1 MARPMGEREQDFRV
15 YLSEKSDTID
25 ARIDA
30 ILKTYEGLTLVP
42 RKFPDVAIALRNLR
56 NGDANFNQTFQDEDL
71 SDDFEQRLDA
81 SIEAL
86 KKYKDDSDSFWHK
99 LLRFLGLGKETLCGT
114 EVTELLENLQWVKD
128 SVEIA
133 KHDRDLLDY
142 QNAQAN
148 KERTNEAAAKQKDST
163 LSMNQQMDKQP
174 SVAAQSAPVSQ
185 NPNVQMQQ
193 QAPNVQAATT
203 QSAPVNPNPNVQA
216 SNAQTAAAQSAPVKQ
231 NPNPNVQVQQG
242 SNRKTSGFQMSHTDS
257 FDLSPKAQPEAE
269 QKEVSPEPKKKT
281 AFGKDELKIGK
292 ADEFVYNSSTTAKQE
307 NKKTNTIS
315 ETKEGE
321 VKITQTVAKKKLSTN
336 LYEFMNGPRPSKEQP
351 GKKEKL
357 PLFAF
362 VKESS
367 EKKKADATQVN
378 PPAADASP
386 VKVPEDNI
394 KRYTNAEWDALSS
407 EDRIRIK
414 KENAEREYCQDL
426 TTFFEKDNEE
436 TQKYDSNQLDTLTEI
451 YTKFKN
457 DLGAEASQTQ
467 YIQHRINGIKK
478 IEQLKKSAQ
487 ETFRKKE
494 QSELKTTKSDNI
506 TKSIL
511 SDVSQAETQRTDKG
525 CWSVSLASMLGQK
538 GVQIDQDTIR
548 TYRPDHSYCIEDDI
562 KNNNMDDGGN
572 TIALFRDLA
581 MDLVPDTAI
590 SSANYTESFYGANKG
605 TLTPAEKET
614 IRNGAKEIFSDL
626 VKKAVLEDKA
636 ALGIQMYGH
645 YRTICGV
652 GQNEAGDIQNIYFYD
667 PAQSQMQCET
677 MDQMLDHFC
686 LRRTE
691 PSEHIDCQFEAQW
704 LRNLTNDKGE
714 LALGETLEKA
724 MQTNKA
730 SYADGKLKK
739 EGTGSSPNGPNCIE
753 DSHGN
758 LIISS
763 YLPNQIY
770 GYKKTR
776 VKSNLESLQQQEEK
790 KIEPVK
796 TEVKE
801 KSPEK
806 ANTVET
812 TASKQEEGATQEI
825 AKTVTNISTVKN
837 EDGLTENTESKSNLA
852 NLQPTA
858 QQKPAAVRKAK
869 SRENRFKNKLTTE
882 NSQPKRRSSRNLAP
896 AKARGK

>member
-30 ILKTYEGLTLVP
+30 ILKTYEGSTLVP

-99 LLRFLGLGKETLCGT
+99 LLRFLGLGKETMCGT

-148 KERTNEAAAKQKDST
+148 KERTKDAAAKQKDST

-257 FDLSPKAQPEAE
+257 FNLSPKAQPEAE

-281 AFGKDELKIGK
+281 VFGKDELNMRK

-321 VKITQTVAKKKLSTN
+321 VKITQTVAKKKL
-336 LYEFMNGPRPSKEQP
+336 
-351 GKKEKL
+351 

-367 EKKKADATQVN
+367 EKKKGNDNQVN
-378 PPAADASP
+378 SPAS
-386 VKVPEDNI
+386 
-394 KRYTNAEWDALSS
+394 TNASFKTVPKAEVKKYTDEEWENLSQD
-407 EDRIRIK
+407 ERIK
-414 KENAEREYCQDL
+414 ARRENEQREYLEDFKGLFNDSNDTWVAQM
-426 TTFFEKDNEE
+426 
-436 TQKYDSNQLDTLTEI
+436 DSNQKEVLEELLQNAGTSDALKETR
-451 YTKFKN
+451 Y
-457 DLGAEASQTQ
+457 AQ
-467 YIQHRINGIKK
+467 YIQHRIDGIEK
-478 IEQLKKSAQ
+478 IDQLKASAKT
-487 ETFRKKE
+487 TFE
-494 QSELKTTKSDNI
+494 QQVPSELETTKTSENT
-506 TKSIL
+506 TKYML
-511 SDVSQAETQRTDKG
+511 KDVSQPEMQRVSNG
-525 CWSVSLASMLGQK
+525 CWSVTLASMLGQK
-538 GVQIDQDTIR
+538 GVQIDQQTIR
-548 TYRPDHSYCIEDDI
+548 TYRPDHEYCNGDDI
-562 KNNNMDDGGN
+562 KNNNIDKGGN
-572 TIALFRDLA
+572 SITMFRDLA
-581 MDLVPDTAI
+581 MDLVPDTALNR
-590 SSANYTESFYGANKG
+590 AQYATYTYGKDGKEPTKEQQEQAYADAKKG
-605 TLTPAEKET
+605 
-614 IRNGAKEIFSDL
+614 FSDL
-626 VKKAVLEDKA
+626 LRMAVLEDKS
-636 ALGIQMYGH
+636 ALGIDIDRH
-645 YRTICGV
+645 YRTIIGV
-652 GQNEAGDIQNIYFYD
+652 ETNGKGEIEKIHFFD
-667 PAQSQMQCET
+667 PLHRDVQCET
-677 MDQMLDHFC
+677 MDKMMKRF
-686 LRRTE
+686 RTKLTD
-691 PSEHIDCQFEAQW
+691 PPNVRYTFEAQW
-704 LRNLTNDKGE
+704 LHSVTNDKGE
-714 LALGETLEKA
+714 FTPGVDLGLCIQNKTIYKEDGSLKRQGTADDLAQGE
-724 MQTNKA
+724 
-730 SYADGKLKK
+730 
-739 EGTGSSPNGPNCIE
+739 NCISYKYG
-753 DSHGN
+753 DN
-758 LIISS
+758 LAISS

-776 VKSNLESLQQQEEK
+776 VKSNLESLQQEEK

-806 ANTVET
+806 VNTVET
-812 TASKQEEGATQEI
+812 TASKQKEGATQEI

-837 EDGLTENTESKSNLA
+837 EGDLTKKTESKSDLTNLKPA
-852 NLQPTA
+852 A
-858 QQKPAAVRKAK
+858 QQKSAAVKKAK
-869 SRENRFKNKLTTE
+869 SRENRFQNKLTRE
-882 NSQPKRRSSRNLAP
+882 NPQSKKRSLSRPAP

>member
-1 MARPMGEREQDFRV
+1 
-15 YLSEKSDTID
+15 
-25 ARIDA
+25 
-30 ILKTYEGLTLVP
+30 
-42 RKFPDVAIALRNLR
+42 
-56 NGDANFNQTFQDEDL
+56 
-71 SDDFEQRLDA
+71 
-81 SIEAL
+81 
-86 KKYKDDSDSFWHK
+86 
-99 LLRFLGLGKETLCGT
+99 
-114 EVTELLENLQWVKD
+114 
-128 SVEIA
+128 
-133 KHDRDLLDY
+133 
-142 QNAQAN
+142 
-148 KERTNEAAAKQKDST
+148 
-163 LSMNQQMDKQP
+163 MNP
-174 SVAAQSAPVSQ
+174 

-203 QSAPVNPNPNVQA
+203 QSAPVNPNPNVQV
-216 SNAQTAAAQSAPVKQ
+216 SNAPAATTQSTPVHQ
-231 NPNPNVQVQQG
+231 STNPNVQVQQG

-257 FDLSPKAQPEAE
+257 FNLSPKAQPEAE

-281 AFGKDELKIGK
+281 AYGKDELEIGK

-321 VKITQTVAKKKLSTN
+321 VKITQTVAKKKIGLFDY
-336 LYEFMNGPRPSKEQP
+336 LEEQEDK
-351 GKKEKL
+351 KKEN
-357 PLFAF
+357 
-362 VKESS
+362 
-367 EKKKADATQVN
+367 ATQVN
-378 PPAADASP
+378 PPAADASS
-386 VKVPEDNI
+386 VKVPDENT

-436 TQKYDSNQLDTLTEI
+436 TQKYDSNQLDTLTEV
-451 YTKFKN
+451 YTKFKK
-457 DLGAEASQTQ
+457 DLGTGASQTQ

-487 ETFRKKE
+487 ETFQQKE
-494 QSELKTTKSDNI
+494 QSELKTTKSDKI
-506 TKSIL
+506 TKIIL

-548 TYRPDHSYCIEDDI
+548 TYRPDHSYCVNNDI

-590 SSANYTESFYGANKG
+590 SSANYTDSFYGANKG
-605 TLTPAEKET
+605 SLTPAETEK
-614 IRNGAKEIFSDL
+614 IRNGAKKVFSYL

-739 EGTGSSPNGPNCIE
+739 EGTDLSPNGQNCI
-753 DSHGN
+753 DDAHGN
-758 LIISS
+758 LIIST

-776 VKSNLESLQQQEEK
+776 VKSNLESLQQQEQK
-790 KIEPVK
+790 QKTEPVK
-796 TEVKE
+796 TEVNKKSAEKVKE
-801 KSPEK
+801 
-806 ANTVET
+806 A
-812 TASKQEEGATQEI
+812 
-825 AKTVTNISTVKN
+825 
-837 EDGLTENTESKSNLA
+837 ENTISIQKPTGTKKKRNNRTRYKPTQQAMKKSN
-852 NLQPTA
+852 
-858 QQKPAAVRKAK
+858 
-869 SRENRFKNKLTTE
+869 
-882 NSQPKRRSSRNLAP
+882 KRPAP
-896 AKARGK
+896 AK

>member
-30 ILKTYEGLTLVP
+30 ILKTYEGSTLVP

-99 LLRFLGLGKETLCGT
+99 LLRFLGLGKETMCGT

-148 KERTNEAAAKQKDST
+148 KERTKDAAAKQKDNT

-174 SVAAQSAPVSQ
+174 SVAAQSASVSQ

-216 SNAQTAAAQSAPVKQ
+216 SNAQTAAAQSVPVNQ
-231 NPNPNVQVQQG
+231 NPNPNPNVQMQQG

-257 FDLSPKAQPEAE
+257 FNLSPKAQPEAE

-281 AFGKDELKIGK
+281 AYGKDELEIGK

-321 VKITQTVAKKKLSTN
+321 VKITQTVAKKKIGLFDY
-336 LYEFMNGPRPSKEQP
+336 LKEQEDK
-351 GKKEKL
+351 KKEN
-357 PLFAF
+357 
-362 VKESS
+362 
-367 EKKKADATQVN
+367 ATQVN
-378 PPAADASP
+378 PPAADASS
-386 VKVPEDNI
+386 VKVPDENT

-436 TQKYDSNQLDTLTEI
+436 TQKYDSNQLDTLTEV
-451 YTKFKN
+451 YTKFKK
-457 DLGAEASQTQ
+457 DLGTGASQTQ

-487 ETFRKKE
+487 ETFQQKE
-494 QSELKTTKSDNI
+494 QSELKTTKSDKI
-506 TKSIL
+506 TKIIL

-548 TYRPDHSYCIEDDI
+548 TYRPDHSYCVNNDI

-572 TIALFRDLA
+572 TIELFRDLA

-590 SSANYTESFYGANKG
+590 SSANYTDSFYGANKG
-605 TLTPAEKET
+605 SLTPAETEK
-614 IRNGAKEIFSDL
+614 IRNGAKKVFSYL

-739 EGTGSSPNGPNCIE
+739 EGTDLSPNGQNCI
-753 DSHGN
+753 DDAHGN
-758 LIISS
+758 LIIST

-776 VKSNLESLQQQEEK
+776 VKSNLESLQQEEK

-796 TEVKE
+796 TEVNKKSAEKVKE
-801 KSPEK
+801 
-806 ANTVET
+806 A
-812 TASKQEEGATQEI
+812 
-825 AKTVTNISTVKN
+825 
-837 EDGLTENTESKSNLA
+837 ENTISIQKPTGKKKKRNNRTRYKPTQQAMKKSN
-852 NLQPTA
+852 
-858 QQKPAAVRKAK
+858 
-869 SRENRFKNKLTTE
+869 
-882 NSQPKRRSSRNLAP
+882 KRPAP
-896 AKARGK
+896 AK

>member
-30 ILKTYEGLTLVP
+30 ILKTYEGSTLVP

-148 KERTNEAAAKQKDST
+148 KERTKDAAAKQKDST

-257 FDLSPKAQPEAE
+257 FNLSPKAQPEAE

-281 AFGKDELKIGK
+281 AYGKNELEIGK

-321 VKITQTVAKKKLSTN
+321 VKITQTVAKKKIGLFDY
-336 LYEFMNGPRPSKEQP
+336 LKEQEDK
-351 GKKEKL
+351 KKEN
-357 PLFAF
+357 
-362 VKESS
+362 
-367 EKKKADATQVN
+367 ATRVN
-378 PPAADASP
+378 PPAADASS
-386 VKVPEDNI
+386 VKVPDENT

-426 TTFFEKDNEE
+426 TTFFEEDNEE
-436 TQKYDSNQLDTLTEI
+436 TQKYDSNQLDTLTEV
-451 YTKFKN
+451 YTKFKK
-457 DLGAEASQTQ
+457 DLGTGASQTQ

-487 ETFRKKE
+487 ETFQQKE
-494 QSELKTTKSDNI
+494 QSELKTTKSDKI
-506 TKSIL
+506 TKIIL

-525 CWSVSLASMLGQK
+525 CWSVSFASMLGQK

-548 TYRPDHSYCIEDDI
+548 TYRPDHSYCVNNDI

-590 SSANYTESFYGANKG
+590 SSANYTDSFYGANKG
-605 TLTPAEKET
+605 SLTPAETEK
-614 IRNGAKEIFSDL
+614 IRNGAKKVFSYL

-739 EGTGSSPNGPNCIE
+739 EGTDLSPNGQNCI
-753 DSHGN
+753 DDAHGN
-758 LIISS
+758 LIIST

-776 VKSNLESLQQQEEK
+776 VKSNLESLQQQEQK
-790 KIEPVK
+790 QKTEPVK
-796 TEVKE
+796 TEVNKKSAEKVKE
-801 KSPEK
+801 
-806 ANTVET
+806 A
-812 TASKQEEGATQEI
+812 
-825 AKTVTNISTVKN
+825 
-837 EDGLTENTESKSNLA
+837 ENTISIQKPTGKKKKRNNRTRYKPTQQAMKKSNDR
-852 NLQPTA
+852 P
-858 QQKPAAVRKAK
+858 
-869 SRENRFKNKLTTE
+869 
-882 NSQPKRRSSRNLAP
+882 AP
-896 AKARGK
+896 AK